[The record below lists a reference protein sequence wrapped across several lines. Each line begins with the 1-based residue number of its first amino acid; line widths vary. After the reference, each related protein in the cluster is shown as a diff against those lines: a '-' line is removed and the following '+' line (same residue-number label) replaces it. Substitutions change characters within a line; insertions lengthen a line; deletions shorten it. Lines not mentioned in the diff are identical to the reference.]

1 MHVVKVYAEWC
12 GPCKVLDKML
22 QESNIEYKSVDI
34 DSSEG
39 EELSLTHKIR
49 GVPTLLILD
58 DNNNLIRKKVGLF
71 LSNEDLIKFI
81 NEDN

>member
-34 DSSEG
+34 DSPEG
-39 EELSLTHKIR
+39 VDLSLTHKIR
-49 GVPTLLILD
+49 GVPALLILD

-81 NEDN
+81 NEAN

>member
-1 MHVVKVYAEWC
+1 MQVVKVYAEWC
-12 GPCKVLDKML
+12 GPCKVLDNML

-39 EELSLTHKIR
+39 EYLSLTHKIR

>member
-39 EELSLTHKIR
+39 EELSLAHKIR

-71 LSNEDLIKFI
+71 PSNEDLITFV
-81 NEDN
+81 NETN

>member
-1 MHVVKVYAEWC
+1 MQIIKVYAEGC

-49 GVPTLLILD
+49 GVPTLLILSD
-58 DNNNLIRKKVGLF
+58 DNNLIRKKVGLF
-71 LSNEDLIKFI
+71 SSNEDLMKFI
-81 NEDN
+81 DEVN

>member
-1 MHVVKVYAEWC
+1 MHIVKVYAEWC

-34 DSSEG
+34 DSPEG
-39 EELSLTHKIR
+39 EELSLAHKIR

-71 LSNEDLIKFI
+71 LSNEDLINFI
-81 NEDN
+81 HEDN